1 MKILGQL
8 AELISGIDKEVLPT
22 LKTSLEPILSTLL
35 AQQNN
40 NLDLGQVI
48 SYVTQTVQKST
59 FHVGISGHLGSYDFL
74 EIGIIYF
81 CSRNFEFSHIFFVE
95 KNCALIR
102 FSSQD
107 ISVYDDI
114 NLNYEAY
121 IEAQS
126 DIKKNIQRVT
136 FFMRIL

>member
-74 EIGIIYF
+74 EIGNLF
-81 CSRNFEFSHIFFVE
+81 LFMKKELHINKIFKSKF
-95 KNCALIR
+95 KCTMI
-102 FSSQD
+102 
-107 ISVYDDI
+107 
-114 NLNYEAY
+114 
-121 IEAQS
+121 
-126 DIKKNIQRVT
+126 
-136 FFMRIL
+136 

>member
-74 EIGIIYF
+74 EIGNLF
-81 CSRNFEFSHIFFVE
+81 LFMKKELHIMFMTILKHV
-95 KNCALIR
+95 KAI
-102 FSSQD
+102 
-107 ISVYDDI
+107 
-114 NLNYEAY
+114 A
-121 IEAQS
+121 S
-126 DIKKNIQRVT
+126 DMHSAGLRG
-136 FFMRIL
+136 

>member
-1 MKILGQL
+1 M
-8 AELISGIDKEVLPT
+8 
-22 LKTSLEPILSTLL
+22 
-35 AQQNN
+35 
-40 NLDLGQVI
+40 
-48 SYVTQTVQKST
+48 
-59 FHVGISGHLGSYDFL
+59 
-74 EIGIIYF
+74 
-81 CSRNFEFSHIFFVE
+81 
-95 KNCALIR
+95 ALIR

>member
-1 MKILGQL
+1 MEVNFVLTPINYFFPCPFLDLKILGQL

-81 CSRNFEFSHIFFVE
+81 CSS
-95 KNCALIR
+95 
-102 FSSQD
+102 
-107 ISVYDDI
+107 SVYTMI
-114 NLNYEAY
+114 
-121 IEAQS
+121 
-126 DIKKNIQRVT
+126 
-136 FFMRIL
+136 